1 MSPRHSTNLRHSIL
15 LQLMEDPNFSW
26 IYLVIFLAIPLARI
40 IPRILAKRGIGIK
53 SSQTIKERQYP
64 PGFDNDTQPSTENF
78 EPKTEPSKPQ
88 TKSMLV
94 LGELNRGTKYFETIQ
109 KNTGVENQ
117 ELESIL
123 EDLENN
129 GMLKV
134 RQKQGLFGMKTELLP
149 TEKGFNEYYS

>member
-1 MSPRHSTNLRHSIL
+1 MA
-15 LQLMEDPNFSW
+15 DPNFSW

-53 SSQTIKERQYP
+53 SSQTIKEKQYP
-64 PGFDNDTQPSTENF
+64 PGFDNNAQKPSTENF
-78 EPKTEPSKPQ
+78 EPKTKPSKPQ

-129 GMLKV
+129 GLLKV
-134 RQKQGLFGMKTELLP
+134 HKKQGIFGIKTELLP
-149 TEKGFNEYYS
+149 TEKGFKEYYS